1 MTAPDAMVHRARQ
14 KVPRIR
20 PIAGC
25 YPPKRTRRSKFE
37 PRCALKPGCGPRWE
51 GLLPR
56 LLEGIDHVAGLV
68 FRRCDN
74 GQGLRIPELVDTIA
88 FDPAELRLED
98 PRLRPFAVL
107 AKRNIADDGFE
118 CGLAQVISEFG
129 VVDAF
134 GCRDR
139 LSENVEIRVAER
151 SHIVAERI
159 HARFDGTI
167 LILLHEFRC
176 ALENQGFC
184 RQPEV

>member
-25 YPPKRTRRSKFE
+25 YPLKRTRRSKFE
-37 PRCALKPGCGPRWE
+37 PRCAPKPGCGPRWE

-56 LLEGIDHVAGLV
+56 LLEGIDHVARLV
-68 FRRCDN
+68 FRRCND
-74 GQGLRIPELVDTIA
+74 GQGIRILELIDTITL
-88 FDPAELRLED
+88 DPAELRLED
-98 PRLRPFAVL
+98 PRLRPFAAL
-107 AKRNIADDGFE
+107 AERHIADDGLE
-118 CGLAQVISEFG
+118 CRFAQVVGQFG

-151 SHIVAERI
+151 GHIVAERI
-159 HARFDGTI
+159 HARFDSTI
-167 LILLHEFRC
+167 LIL
-176 ALENQGFC
+176 
-184 RQPEV
+184 P